1 MIALDTNILIHAH
14 RRDSQWHGVALD
26 SVRALAEGPGS
37 WAIPWP
43 CLHEFM
49 AVVSHDRI
57 FSTPTPLPQAAE
69 QVNLWLESPGLVLL
83 AETAGYWSVLT
94 QVLERSK
101 VTGPRI
107 HDARIAALV
116 EVLHRPAE
124 ALEPRREPEQR
135 LPRQGCAA
143 DRR

>member
-14 RRDSQWHGVALD
+14 RRDSQWHGVAQD
-26 SVRALAEGPGS
+26 CVRALAEAPGS

-49 AVVSHDRI
+49 AVVSHDRVFPI
-57 FSTPTPLPQAAE
+57 PTPLPQAAE

-83 AETAGYWSVLT
+83 AETAGYWGVLT
-94 QVLERSK
+94 QVLARSK

-107 HDARIAALV
+107 HDARIAALCIHHDV
-116 EVLHRPAE
+116 
-124 ALEPRREPEQR
+124 RE
-135 LPRQGCAA
+135 LLTA
-143 DRR
+143 DRDFGRFSQLKVRNPLA